1 VPFDVSVRVEAKDA
15 LALTPKNERLYG
27 ERRKFLEM

>member
-1 VPFDVSVRVEAKDA
+1 VEAKDA